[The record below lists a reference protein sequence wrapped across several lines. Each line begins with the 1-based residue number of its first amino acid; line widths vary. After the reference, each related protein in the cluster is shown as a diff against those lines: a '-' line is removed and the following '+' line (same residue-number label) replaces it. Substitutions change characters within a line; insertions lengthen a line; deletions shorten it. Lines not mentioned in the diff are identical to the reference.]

1 MWGVSNFMES
11 FDTYR
16 RCLREFEKQTTPKE
30 YGMYLASKKRRKSKK
45 SKGKKKRR

>member
-1 MWGVSNFMES
+1 MWGVSGYLEA

-16 RCLREFEKQTTPKE
+16 RIMRIDEKQTTPKE
-30 YGMYLASKKRRKSKK
+30 YGIYLAKKKRRK